1 MNDLYKEIM
10 VKPRPSQT
18 NALKKGLLIAAA
30 VLVFAAGM
38 LFVQPLVMLG
48 GIVLLFLEIWLIFP
62 RFSVE
67 YEYLY
72 VNGDIDIDE
81 IYSKSTRK
89 RKGSY
94 DNSSLVV
101 MAPTG
106 SAHLDGYQNRQGVK
120 VLDYSSREPNVKTWT
135 LVYGDGSDQKML
147 ILELP
152 DEVVQDMRRYSPQK
166 VYLQ

>member
-1 MNDLYKEIM
+1 MKELTMSADRKNIPAVIEFVNQELDAM
-10 VKPRPSQT
+10 GCS
-18 NALKKGLLIAAA
+18 LKAEAQIDIA
-30 VLVFAAGM
+30 
-38 LFVQPLVMLG
+38 
-48 GIVLLFLEIWLIFP
+48 
-62 RFSVE
+62 
-67 YEYLY
+67 
-72 VNGDIDIDE
+72 IDE

-94 DNSSLVV
+94 ENSSLVV

-106 SAHLDGYQNRQGVK
+106 SAHLDGYQNRQGIK
-120 VLDYSSREPNVKTWT
+120 MLDYSSREPNVKTWT

>member
-62 RFSVE
+62 RFSV
-67 YEYLY
+67 
-72 VNGDIDIDE
+72 
-81 IYSKSTRK
+81 
-89 RKGSY
+89 
-94 DNSSLVV
+94 
-101 MAPTG
+101 
-106 SAHLDGYQNRQGVK
+106 
-120 VLDYSSREPNVKTWT
+120 
-135 LVYGDGSDQKML
+135 
-147 ILELP
+147 
-152 DEVVQDMRRYSPQK
+152 
-166 VYLQ
+166 

>member
-1 MNDLYKEIM
+1 MRIWRSPICTISKE
-10 VKPRPSQT
+10 RTT
-18 NALKKGLLIAAA
+18 NERLIQGNHGETTAFPDQCAEERA
-30 VLVFAAGM
+30 SD
-38 LFVQPLVMLG
+38 
-48 GIVLLFLEIWLIFP
+48 IWLIFP

-106 SAHLDGYQNRQGVK
+106 SAHLDGYQNRQGIK
-120 VLDYSSREPNVKTWT
+120 MLDYSSREPNVKTWT

>member
-72 VNGDIDIDE
+72 VNGDIDI
-81 IYSKSTRK
+81 IVTKSVSRFGRNALDTLNTLRDLRQHHIDVFFENENLHSLRHYRDRNFLMRSAIFAIQGPGNWVCWPEGHASGLEYCCK
-89 RKGSY
+89 R
-94 DNSSLVV
+94 
-101 MAPTG
+101 
-106 SAHLDGYQNRQGVK
+106 
-120 VLDYSSREPNVKTWT
+120 
-135 LVYGDGSDQKML
+135 
-147 ILELP
+147 ILG
-152 DEVVQDMRRYSPQK
+152 K
-166 VYLQ
+166 